1 MSEDL
6 DLAALLCSRICH
18 DLISPVGAVGNGLE
32 LMEPARPDEMEVRD
46 LLADSARTA
55 LAALEFFRVA
65 FGAAHGGSGEMGG
78 VEVQTIARGFIHG
91 GRRTLEWT
99 AAAQPLPRSA
109 AKLLL
114 LMLMTTS
121 GAAQL
126 GGVLT
131 VETATGAPLGLTVT
145 ADGRRVALSDE
156 ARAIIEGAAPPADLP
171 ARDAHLAALAHH
183 ARAMGARLAVET
195 TPERIRLTA
204 TA

>member
-1 MSEDL
+1 MAEDL

-55 LAALEFFRVA
+55 LAALEFFRLA
-65 FGAAHGGSGEMGG
+65 FGAAHGGSGPLGG
-78 VEVQTIARGFIHG
+78 SEVQAIARGFIQG
-91 GRRTLEWT
+91 GRRTLEWHAST
-99 AAAQPLPRSA
+99 QSMPRSA

-114 LMLMTTS
+114 LMLLTAS

-131 VETATGAPLGLTVT
+131 VETATTDPLQLTVT
-145 ADGRRVALSDE
+145 AEGRRVAMSDE
-156 ARAIIEGAAPPADLP
+156 ARGIIEGAAPPADLP
-171 ARDAHLAALAHH
+171 AREAHLAALARH
-183 ARAMGARLAVET
+183 ALAMGARIGVEI

-204 TA
+204 EA

>member
-1 MSEDL
+1 MAEDL

-55 LAALEFFRVA
+55 LAALEFFRLA
-65 FGAAHGGSGEMGG
+65 FGAAHGGSGPLGG
-78 VEVQTIARGFIHG
+78 QEVQSIARGFIHG
-91 GRRTLEWT
+91 GRRTLEWP
-99 AAAQPLPRSA
+99 APPQSMPRAA

-114 LMLMTTS
+114 LMLLTAS

-131 VETATGAPLGLTVT
+131 VEHATTDPLRLIVT
-145 ADGRRVALSDE
+145 AEGRRVTLSED
-156 ARAIIEGAAPPADLP
+156 ARAIIAGANAPADLA
-171 ARDAHLAALAHH
+171 ARDAHLAALARH
-183 ARAMGARLAVET
+183 ARSIGATLGCEIA
-195 TPERIRLTA
+195 PERIRLTA
-204 TA
+204 AA